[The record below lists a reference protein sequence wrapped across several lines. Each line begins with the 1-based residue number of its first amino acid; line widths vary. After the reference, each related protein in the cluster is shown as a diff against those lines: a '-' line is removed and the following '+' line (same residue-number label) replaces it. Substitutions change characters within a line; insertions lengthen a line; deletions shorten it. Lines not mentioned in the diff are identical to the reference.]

1 MDQEMRTVMRMRE
14 ERERERRCQCCC
26 GVSLF
31 VPPKKMGTHT
41 REKIK
46 RSLDM
51 CLVSYNLLRCIMYD
65 VPYDIYLP
73 YDIYNIL
80 IAPKHKN
87 LFKKGFVIRYYLAR
101 YLASHRRRPLW

>member
-51 CLVSYNLLRCIMYD
+51 CLVSYNLLRCIMCMM
-65 VPYDIYLP
+65 YDIYLP
-73 YDIYNIL
+73 TIYDIYNIL
-80 IAPKHKN
+80 TAPKHQN
-87 LFKKGFVIRYYLAR
+87 LFKKGFVIL
-101 YLASHRRRPLW
+101 LS